1 MADKVF
7 FSEDAKRDIYK
18 AKCQY
23 DLVQKGDLFLDDIFN
38 TLEFVKLMP
47 KAFQIKY
54 DGVRIITLNHFS
66 FNIHYELMNDKIKI
80 YRVLHQ
86 RQNY

>member
-23 DLVQKGDLFLDDIFN
+23 DLAQKGDLFLNDIFN
-38 TLEFVKLMP
+38 ILEVVQLMP
-47 KAFQIKY
+47 KAFQVRY
-54 DGVRIITLNHFS
+54 NSVRIVALEHFS
-66 FNIHYELMNDKIKI
+66 YALHYEIMNDGIKVW
-80 YRVLHQ
+80 RVLQQ

>member
-1 MADKVF
+1 MADNIF
-7 FSEDAKRDIYK
+7 FSEEAKLDIYK

-23 DLVQKGDLFLDDIFN
+23 DLAQKGDLFLDDIFN

-47 KAFQIKY
+47 QAFQ
-54 DGVRIITLNHFS
+54 VRYNSMRIVALNHFD
-66 FNIHYELMNDKIKI
+66 FTIHYEIKGEEI
-80 YRVLHQ
+80 KVYRVLHQ

>member
-1 MADKVF
+1 MADKIF
-7 FSEDAKRDIYK
+7 FSEDAKRDIYR

-23 DLVQKGDLFLDDIFN
+23 DLAQIGALFLDDIFN
-38 TLEFVKLMP
+38 TLEVVKLMP
-47 KAFQIKY
+47 EAFQIKY
-54 DGVRIITLNHFS
+54 DFVRIVALEHFS
-66 FNIHYELMNDKIKI
+66 FSLHYEIEGDAIKV